1 MYIRQLKRD
10 DATNKLRRALSRLTG
25 DPALRGND
33 TPKMSILIRYLIRS
47 HIGPFIFSLTLLT
60 GLLFLNTVAQRL
72 DQLIGKGLPWTVLVQ
87 FAMLALPHTVALTLP
102 MSVLVAVLYA
112 FSDLTAENEITA
124 MTGGGVN
131 PVRIL
136 LPLVGIGVI
145 LAGGMFL
152 FNDKIL
158 PESNHALKNLLV
170 DIGRKSPT
178 FQLREQVVNEVV
190 AETENR
196 RRIYYLQAAKIDPV
210 TSELEDIVIYDVGDP
225 SAQRT
230 TYAERGTMAFSE
242 NQTDLYLNLYNG
254 SVFEVPKERVGGFQQ
269 AEFGQQFLPIKGIA
283 NILERGYASDYRS
296 DRELS
301 TEGLGWRAIGYDRDR
316 EEIRDESYAS
326 SLLAVRKA
334 LGWTGTAESMI
345 PPQESNGTAGGPRG
359 EALAVPAQTVPS
371 EPLAPDGVTRAVV
384 MSAKTFG
391 DRDESL
397 RLAAIRYR
405 VEIHKKYSIA
415 FACIVFVL
423 LGAPL
428 AVRFPRGGVGMVITA
443 SVVIFAIFWMSLIG
457 GETLADR
464 GYVSP
469 ATSMWLPNLILLPIG
484 IVMVGRMS
492 RQVATARAGGW
503 DDLLFTLTRWV
514 RQPFRKFGPAATEP
528 AT

>member
-1 MYIRQLKRD
+1 M
-10 DATNKLRRALSRLTG
+10 A
-25 DPALRGND
+25 
-33 TPKMSILIRYLIRS
+33 ILIRYLIRS
-47 HIGPFIFSLTLLT
+47 HIGPFLFSLTLIT
-60 GLLFLNTVAQRL
+60 GLLFLNTIAQRL
-72 DQLIGKGLPWTVLVQ
+72 DQLTGKGLSWTVLGQ
-87 FAMLALPHTVALTLP
+87 FALLALPHTVALTLP

-145 LAGGMFL
+145 LAGVMFL
-152 FNDKIL
+152 FNDKVL

-190 AETENR
+190 AETDDR
-196 RRIYYLQAAKIDPV
+196 RRIYYLQAARIDPV

-242 NQTDLYLNLYNG
+242 DHTDLYLNLYNG
-254 SVFEVPKERVGGFQQ
+254 SVFEVPKEKVGGFQQ
-269 AEFGQQFLPIKGIA
+269 AEFGQQFLPIKGIS
-283 NILERGYASDYRS
+283 NILERGYSSDYRS

-301 TEGLGWRAIGYDRDR
+301 TEMLGWRALGYDRNRD
-316 EEIRDESYAS
+316 EIRDEALGS

-334 LGWTGTAESMI
+334 LGWTGTGEDMA
-345 PPQESNGTAGGPRG
+345 PPERSGGPPG
-359 EALAVPAQTVPS
+359 NAAVDDLAVSARLQQL

-384 MSAKTFG
+384 MSTRTFA
-391 DRDESL
+391 DREESL

-405 VEIHKKYSIA
+405 VEIHKKYAIA

-469 ATSMWLPNLILLPIG
+469 ALSMWLPNLVLLPIG
-484 IVMVGRMS
+484 MLMVGRMS

-503 DDLLFTLTRWV
+503 DDLLFTLTRWAS
-514 RQPFRKFGPAATEP
+514 RPFQKLGPAEAIPP
-528 AT
+528 A

>member
-1 MYIRQLKRD
+1 
-10 DATNKLRRALSRLTG
+10 
-25 DPALRGND
+25 
-33 TPKMSILIRYLIRS
+33 MSILIRYLIRS
-47 HIGPFIFSLTLLT
+47 HIGPFFFSLTLLT

-72 DQLIGKGLPWTVLVQ
+72 DQLIGKGLPWTVLAQ
-87 FAMLALPHTVALTLP
+87 FALLALPHTVALTLP

-145 LAGGMFL
+145 LAGAMFL

-170 DIGRKSPT
+170 EIGRKSPT

-196 RRIYYLQAAKIDPV
+196 RRIYYLQAARIDPV
-210 TSELEDIVIYDVGDP
+210 TSELEDIVIYDVSDA

-230 TYAERGTMAFSE
+230 TYAKRGTMAFSE
-242 NQTDLYLNLYNG
+242 DQTDLYLNLYQG
-254 SVFEVPKERVGGFQQ
+254 SVFEVPSDRLGGFQQ
-269 AEFGQQFLPIKGIA
+269 AEFGQQFLPIKGIS

-301 TEGLGWRAIGYDRDR
+301 TEMLGWRAIGYDRDR
-316 EEIRDESYAS
+316 EDLSDEAHAS
-326 SLLAVRKA
+326 SLLAVKRA
-334 LGWTGTAESMI
+334 LGWTGSGEAMAPPEPSEKAE
-345 PPQESNGTAGGPRG
+345 GTATEEDRAMPVGLQQP
-359 EALAVPAQTVPS
+359 
-371 EPLAPDGVTRAVV
+371 EPLPPDGVTRAV
-384 MSAKTFG
+384 ANTARTLG

-405 VEIHKKYSIA
+405 VEIHKKYAIA

-464 GYVSP
+464 GYVGP
-469 ATSMWLPNLILLPIG
+469 ALAMWLPNLILLPFG

-492 RQVATARAGGW
+492 RRVATARAGGW

-514 RQPFRKFGPAATEP
+514 RQPFQKLRPAQAAP
-528 AT
+528 PS

>member
-1 MYIRQLKRD
+1 
-10 DATNKLRRALSRLTG
+10 
-25 DPALRGND
+25 
-33 TPKMSILIRYLIRS
+33 MSILIRYLIRS
-47 HIGPFIFSLTLLT
+47 HVGPFIFSLTLLT

-72 DQLIGKGLPWTVLVQ
+72 DQLIGKGLPWTVLAQ
-87 FAMLALPHTVALTLP
+87 FALLALPHTVALTLP

-145 LAGGMFL
+145 LAGVMFL
-152 FNDKIL
+152 FNDKVL

-190 AETENR
+190 AETESR
-196 RRIYYLQAAKIDPV
+196 RRIYYLQAARIDPV

-230 TYAERGTMAFSE
+230 TYAKRGTMAFSE
-242 NQTDLYLNLYNG
+242 NQTDLYLNLYEG
-254 SVFEVPKERVGGFQQ
+254 SVFEVPSDRLGGFQQ
-269 AEFGQQFLPIKGIA
+269 AEFGQQFLPIKGIS
-283 NILERGYASDYRS
+283 NILERGYTSDYRS

-301 TEGLGWRAIGYDRDR
+301 TEMLAWRAIGYDRDR
-316 EEIRDESYAS
+316 EELGDEAHAS
-326 SLLAVRKA
+326 SLLAVRRA
-334 LGWTGTAESMI
+334 LGWTGSGDNMA
-345 PPQESNGTAGGPRG
+345 PPKPSEQAGGTTPG
-359 EALAVPAQTVPS
+359 ENRVRPAGLQQP
-371 EPLAPDGVTRAVV
+371 EPLPPDGVTRAVV
-384 MSAKTFG
+384 NSARTLG

-405 VEIHKKYSIA
+405 VEIHKKYAIA

-469 ATSMWLPNLILLPIG
+469 AMAMWLPNLILLPIG
-484 IVMVGRMS
+484 IVLVGRMS

-503 DDLLFTLTRWV
+503 DDLLFTLTKWAR
-514 RQPFRKFGPAATEP
+514 RPFRRFGPAETAP
-528 AT
+528 PS